1 MRVIRVLAGLAA
13 GTAAGLA
20 VTAFNKNESK
30 VSQTEFDNST
40 RELKQATN
48 NLSNY
53 FNQIKVESKQVK
65 TIVDEVKTLISDF
78 MKDIKPNIN
87 HIQENIEDLQ
97 KRGEVISEVMQEPT
111 KSPSKR
117 NITPYNPKTTAIGYG
132 KQETIHHQQ
141 SPAASEASSNEADK
155 AETK

>member
-1 MRVIRVLAGLAA
+1 
-13 GTAAGLA
+13 
-20 VTAFNKNESK
+20 
-30 VSQTEFDNST
+30 
-40 RELKQATN
+40 
-48 NLSNY
+48 
-53 FNQIKVESKQVK
+53 
-65 TIVDEVKTLISDF
+65 

-117 NITPYNPKTTAIGYG
+117 NITPYNPKTTAVGYG
-132 KQETIHHQQ
+132 KKDTIHHQQ
-141 SPAASEASSNEADK
+141 SSEASEVGSKETDK